1 MNGMNRSLR
10 NALTAL
16 SFLPALIACHGS
28 GTTIQSTSSDEGGQ
42 SASWVHIAKGVG
54 RFECRKSATGNCH
67 YVLYVQ
73 QCAPDAPLAGCSAR
87 VIRTFTLAAGQS
99 RDVQGLPAKVRMCQD
114 HHAMPVAPDCGR

>member
-1 MNGMNRSLR
+1 MRNLIVAVPLSLALLSCNR
-10 NALTAL
+10 A
-16 SFLPALIACHGS
+16 

-42 SASWVHIAKGVG
+42 SASWAHIDNGAG
-54 RFECRKSATGNCH
+54 RFECRKSATGSCH

-87 VIRTFTLAAGQS
+87 VIRSFTLAAGQS
-99 RDVQGLPAKVRMCQD
+99 REVQGLPAQVRLCQD